1 MLHFFIRRPKFA
13 IVIALVI
20 TLVGW
25 VSLYVIPV
33 EQYPDITP
41 PAVSVSAVYPGASA
55 RDVAQAIASPLE
67 AQVNGVSNMLY
78 MESTSA
84 NNGSYQLNITFASGT
99 DPDMAA
105 VEVQNRISQV
115 SAQLPAEVNENGIS
129 VRKRASNLLL
139 GVSVFSPKQT
149 HDALFVSN
157 YTSIQLRDAIARI
170 NGVGDVQV
178 FGARDFSMRVWL
190 NPQRMESLNVSVQ
203 DIIAALQQQNVQA
216 AAGQIGSS
224 PSMDGQ
230 QQTLTISGQ
239 GRLTEPQEFANVII
253 RSNPQGG
260 MIRLGDV
267 ARVALGAQNYQVSA
281 AQNQTESAFLV
292 VYPVPG
298 ANALNVAN
306 GVRDEMARLS
316 ASFPPDLAYDINYDS
331 TLPVTATL
339 HEIALSLTLT
349 LIVVLAVVYLFLQS
363 MRATFIVALTIPVSL
378 LGTFAVL
385 YAFGYSANT
394 LSLFAIILALTIV
407 VDDAIVV
414 VENVERLL
422 SNDPNLT
429 PAQATK
435 QAMSQIAGPIIA
447 TTLVL
452 MAVFVPIAILPGII
466 GELYRQFAVTLSA
479 AVILSSINALTLSPA
494 LCAVLLKRRT
504 LSTTGVFGGM
514 NRGLDRA
521 RDGYVSLTGR
531 ISRRAVFS
539 IAALLLVGLATW
551 WGYTRLPTSFLPEED
566 QGYFFI
572 SLQLPDGASLNR
584 TQAVMDQM
592 YQQVTANDAVEDVIK
607 ITGFSL
613 LSGNNSPNAGFAIVM
628 LKPWGQRP
636 HIDRVLASIQANLA
650 AIPSAMIMAFNPP
663 AIAGLGSASGF
674 DLRIQALLGQSPQE
688 LAQVSQGV
696 IFAANQDPKLSR
708 VFTTFSAS
716 VPEISLSIDR
726 DRAAL
731 LQVPVSRIFQTLQT
745 SLGGMNAGDFTLNNR
760 MFRVQL
766 QNDMDF
772 RQRTAQINSLNVRS
786 DNGALVSLANLVT
799 LTPSVGA
806 PFISHFNQFPSV
818 AVSGSA
824 ADGVSSGQAMAA
836 MEALLAQNLPQGYSY
851 SWSGMSWQEQQTG
864 GQVVLIYLAALVF
877 AYLFLVAQ
885 YESWSIPLV
894 VILSVVFAVGGAVAG
909 LSAMGFANDVYA
921 QIGLVLLIG
930 LAAKNA
936 ILIVEFSKQRREEG
950 ASIAEAAEDGAKQR
964 FRAVMMTAISFI
976 LGVMP
981 LVFASGAGAMSR
993 QIIGITVFG
1002 GMFMATAVGI
1012 LFIPALYLHVQR
1024 LREWTKTRKP
1034 PVEKDPQQD
1043 N

>member
-20 TLVGW
+20 TIVGW
-25 VSLYVIPV
+25 VSLHVIPV

-41 PAVSVSAVYPGASA
+41 PVVSVSAVYPGASA
-55 RDVAQAIASPLE
+55 RDVAQTIASPLE

-78 MESTSA
+78 MESTSG
-84 NNGSYQLNITFASGT
+84 NNGSYQLSITFASGT

-178 FGARDFSMRVWL
+178 FGARDYSMRVWL

-224 PSMDGQ
+224 PSTPDQ

-239 GRLTEPQEFANVII
+239 GRLSDPQEFANVII

-306 GVRDEMARLS
+306 GVRDEMARL
-316 ASFPPDLAYDINYDS
+316 
-331 TLPVTATL
+331 
-339 HEIALSLTLT
+339 
-349 LIVVLAVVYLFLQS
+349 
-363 MRATFIVALTIPVSL
+363 
-378 LGTFAVL
+378 
-385 YAFGYSANT
+385 
-394 LSLFAIILALTIV
+394 
-407 VDDAIVV
+407 
-414 VENVERLL
+414 
-422 SNDPNLT
+422 
-429 PAQATK
+429 
-435 QAMSQIAGPIIA
+435 
-447 TTLVL
+447 
-452 MAVFVPIAILPGII
+452 
-466 GELYRQFAVTLSA
+466 
-479 AVILSSINALTLSPA
+479 
-494 LCAVLLKRRT
+494 
-504 LSTTGVFGGM
+504 
-514 NRGLDRA
+514 
-521 RDGYVSLTGR
+521 
-531 ISRRAVFS
+531 
-539 IAALLLVGLATW
+539 
-551 WGYTRLPTSFLPEED
+551 PTSFLPEED
-566 QGYFFI
+566 QGYFFV

-584 TQAVMDQM
+584 TQTVMDQM

-636 HIDRVLASIQANLA
+636 HIDQVLANIQANLA
-650 AIPSAMIMAFNPP
+650 AIPSAMIMAVNPP

-674 DLRIQALLGQSPQE
+674 DLRIQALLGQTPQE
-688 LAQVSQGV
+688 LAQVSQGI
-696 IFAANQDPKLSR
+696 IFAANQDPKLNR

-716 VPEISLSIDR
+716 VPETNLSIDR

-786 DNGALVSLANLVT
+786 DNGVLVSLANLVT

-806 PFISHFNQFPSV
+806 PFISNFNQFSSV
-818 AVSGSA
+818 AISGSA
-824 ADGVSSGQAMAA
+824 ADGASSGQAMAA

-864 GQVVLIYLAALVF
+864 GQVVFIYLAALVF

-936 ILIVEFSKQRREEG
+936 ILIVEFSKARREEG
-950 ASIAEAAEDGAKQR
+950 ATIAQAAQDGAKQR
-964 FRAVMMTAISFI
+964 FRAVMMTAI
-976 LGVMP
+976 
-981 LVFASGAGAMSR
+981 
-993 QIIGITVFG
+993 
-1002 GMFMATAVGI
+1002 
-1012 LFIPALYLHVQR
+1012 
-1024 LREWTKTRKP
+1024 
-1034 PVEKDPQQD
+1034 
-1043 N
+1043 

>member
-20 TLVGW
+20 TIVGW
-25 VSLYVIPV
+25 VSLHVIPV

-41 PAVSVSAVYPGASA
+41 PVVSVSAVYPGASA
-55 RDVAQAIASPLE
+55 RDVAQAVASPLE

-84 NNGSYQLNITFASGT
+84 NNGSYQLSITFASGT

-178 FGARDFSMRVWL
+178 FGARDYSMRVWL

-203 DIIAALQQQNVQA
+203 DIVAALQQQNVQA

-224 PSMDGQ
+224 PSMPGQ

-239 GRLTEPQEFANVII
+239 GRLTDPQQFANVII
-253 RSNPQGG
+253 RTNPQGG

-316 ASFPPDLAYDINYDS
+316 ASFPSDLTYEINYDS

-385 YAFGYSANT
+385 YVFGYSANT

-422 SNDPNLT
+422 SNDPDLT

-494 LCAVLLKRRT
+494 LCALLLKRRT
-504 LSTTGVFGGM
+504 LSTTGVFGGI

-531 ISRRAVFS
+531 ISSRAVFS

-566 QGYFFI
+566 QGYFFV

-584 TQAVMDQM
+584 TQTVMDQM

-613 LSGNNSPNAGFAIVM
+613 LSGNNAPNAGFAIVM

-636 HIDRVLASIQANLA
+636 HIDRVLAAIQANLA
-650 AIPSAMIMAFNPP
+650 AIPSAMIMAVNPP

-688 LAQVSQGV
+688 LAQVSQGI

-716 VPEISLSIDR
+716 VPETNLSIDR

-806 PFISHFNQFPSV
+806 PFISNFNQFPSV

-824 ADGVSSGQAMAA
+824 AEGASSGQAMAA

-864 GQVVLIYLAALVF
+864 GQVMLIYLAALVF

-936 ILIVEFSKQRREEG
+936 ILIVEFSKARREEG
-950 ASIAEAAEDGAKQR
+950 ASIAEAAQDGARQR

-1002 GMFMATAVGI
+1002 GMLMATAVGI
-1012 LFIPALYLHVQR
+1012 MFIPALYLHIQR
-1024 LREWTKTRKP
+1024 LREWTKSRKQP
-1034 PVEKDPQQD
+1034 SDEGSQH
-1043 N
+1043 

>member
-566 QGYFFI
+566 QGYFFV

>member
-20 TLVGW
+20 TIVGW
-25 VSLYVIPV
+25 VSLHVIPV

-41 PAVSVSAVYPGASA
+41 PVVSVSAVYPGASA
-55 RDVAQAIASPLE
+55 RDVAQTIASPLE

-78 MESTSA
+78 MESTSG
-84 NNGSYQLNITFASGT
+84 NNGSYQLSITFASGT

-178 FGARDFSMRVWL
+178 FGARDYSMRVWL

-224 PSMDGQ
+224 PSTPDQ

-239 GRLTEPQEFANVII
+239 GRLSDPQEFANVII

-306 GVRDEMARLS
+306 GVRDEMARL
-316 ASFPPDLAYDINYDS
+316 
-331 TLPVTATL
+331 
-339 HEIALSLTLT
+339 
-349 LIVVLAVVYLFLQS
+349 
-363 MRATFIVALTIPVSL
+363 
-378 LGTFAVL
+378 
-385 YAFGYSANT
+385 
-394 LSLFAIILALTIV
+394 
-407 VDDAIVV
+407 
-414 VENVERLL
+414 
-422 SNDPNLT
+422 
-429 PAQATK
+429 
-435 QAMSQIAGPIIA
+435 
-447 TTLVL
+447 
-452 MAVFVPIAILPGII
+452 
-466 GELYRQFAVTLSA
+466 
-479 AVILSSINALTLSPA
+479 
-494 LCAVLLKRRT
+494 
-504 LSTTGVFGGM
+504 
-514 NRGLDRA
+514 
-521 RDGYVSLTGR
+521 
-531 ISRRAVFS
+531 
-539 IAALLLVGLATW
+539 
-551 WGYTRLPTSFLPEED
+551 PTSFLPEED
-566 QGYFFI
+566 QGYFFV

-584 TQAVMDQM
+584 TQTVMDQM

-636 HIDRVLASIQANLA
+636 HIDQVLANIQANLA
-650 AIPSAMIMAFNPP
+650 AIPSAMIMAVNPP

-674 DLRIQALLGQSPQE
+674 DLRIQALLGQTPQE
-688 LAQVSQGV
+688 LAQVSQGI
-696 IFAANQDPKLSR
+696 IFAANQDPKLNR

-716 VPEISLSIDR
+716 VPETNLSIDR

-786 DNGALVSLANLVT
+786 DNGVLVSLANLVT

-806 PFISHFNQFPSV
+806 PFISNFNQFPSV
-818 AVSGSA
+818 AISGSA
-824 ADGVSSGQAMAA
+824 ADGASSGQAMAA

-864 GQVVLIYLAALVF
+864 GQVVFIYLAALVF

-936 ILIVEFSKQRREEG
+936 ILIVEFSKARREEG
-950 ASIAEAAEDGAKQR
+950 ATIAQAAQDGAKQR
-964 FRAVMMTAISFI
+964 FRAVMMTAI
-976 LGVMP
+976 
-981 LVFASGAGAMSR
+981 
-993 QIIGITVFG
+993 
-1002 GMFMATAVGI
+1002 
-1012 LFIPALYLHVQR
+1012 
-1024 LREWTKTRKP
+1024 
-1034 PVEKDPQQD
+1034 
-1043 N
+1043 

>member
-41 PAVSVSAVYPGASA
+41 PVVSVSAVYPGASA
-55 RDVAQAIASPLE
+55 RDVAQAVASPLE
-67 AQVNGVSNMLY
+67 AQVNGVSHMLY

-84 NNGSYQLNITFASGT
+84 NNGSYQLSITFASGT

-139 GVSVFSPKQT
+139 GVSVFSPQQT

-170 NGVGDVQV
+170 SGVGDVQV
-178 FGARDFSMRVWL
+178 FGARDYSMRVWL
-190 NPQRMESLNVSVQ
+190 DPQRMESLNVSVQ
-203 DIIAALQQQNVQA
+203 DIVAALQQQNVQA

-224 PSMDGQ
+224 PSMPNQ

-239 GRLTEPQEFANVII
+239 GRLTDARQFADVII

-316 ASFPPDLAYDINYDS
+316 AAFPADLTYEINYDS

-339 HEIALSLTLT
+339 HEIAVSLTLT

-363 MRATFIVALTIPVSL
+363 LRATFIVALTVPVSL

-385 YAFGYSANT
+385 YVFGYSANT

-422 SNDPNLT
+422 SNDPHLS
-429 PAQATK
+429 PAEATR

-504 LSTTGVFGGM
+504 LATTGMFGTI
-514 NRGLDRA
+514 NKGLDRA
-521 RDGYVSLTGR
+521 RDGYVGLTGR
-531 ISRRAVFS
+531 INRRAVFS

-551 WGYTRLPTSFLPEED
+551 WGYSRLPTSFLPEED
-566 QGYFFI
+566 QGYFFV

-584 TQAVMDQM
+584 TQTVMDQM
-592 YQQVTANDAVEDVIK
+592 YQQVSTNEAVEDVIK

-613 LSGNNSPNAGFAIVM
+613 LSGNNAPNAGFAIVM

-636 HIDRVLASIQANLA
+636 HIDRV
-650 AIPSAMIMAFNPP
+650 
-663 AIAGLGSASGF
+663 
-674 DLRIQALLGQSPQE
+674 
-688 LAQVSQGV
+688 
-696 IFAANQDPKLSR
+696 
-708 VFTTFSAS
+708 
-716 VPEISLSIDR
+716 
-726 DRAAL
+726 
-731 LQVPVSRIFQTLQT
+731 
-745 SLGGMNAGDFTLNNR
+745 
-760 MFRVQL
+760 
-766 QNDMDF
+766 
-772 RQRTAQINSLNVRS
+772 
-786 DNGALVSLANLVT
+786 
-799 LTPSVGA
+799 
-806 PFISHFNQFPSV
+806 
-818 AVSGSA
+818 
-824 ADGVSSGQAMAA
+824 
-836 MEALLAQNLPQGYSY
+836 
-851 SWSGMSWQEQQTG
+851 
-864 GQVVLIYLAALVF
+864 
-877 AYLFLVAQ
+877 
-885 YESWSIPLV
+885 
-894 VILSVVFAVGGAVAG
+894 
-909 LSAMGFANDVYA
+909 
-921 QIGLVLLIG
+921 
-930 LAAKNA
+930 
-936 ILIVEFSKQRREEG
+936 
-950 ASIAEAAEDGAKQR
+950 
-964 FRAVMMTAISFI
+964 
-976 LGVMP
+976 
-981 LVFASGAGAMSR
+981 
-993 QIIGITVFG
+993 
-1002 GMFMATAVGI
+1002 
-1012 LFIPALYLHVQR
+1012 
-1024 LREWTKTRKP
+1024 
-1034 PVEKDPQQD
+1034 
-1043 N
+1043 

>member
-1 MLHFFIRRPKFA
+1 M
-13 IVIALVI
+13 
-20 TLVGW
+20 
-25 VSLYVIPV
+25 
-33 EQYPDITP
+33 
-41 PAVSVSAVYPGASA
+41 
-55 RDVAQAIASPLE
+55 
-67 AQVNGVSNMLY
+67 
-78 MESTSA
+78 
-84 NNGSYQLNITFASGT
+84 
-99 DPDMAA
+99 
-105 VEVQNRISQV
+105 

-178 FGARDFSMRVWL
+178 FGARDYSMRVWL

-224 PSMDGQ
+224 PSTPDQ

-239 GRLTEPQEFANVII
+239 GRLSDPQEFANVII

-306 GVRDEMARLS
+306 GVRDEMARL
-316 ASFPPDLAYDINYDS
+316 
-331 TLPVTATL
+331 
-339 HEIALSLTLT
+339 
-349 LIVVLAVVYLFLQS
+349 
-363 MRATFIVALTIPVSL
+363 
-378 LGTFAVL
+378 
-385 YAFGYSANT
+385 
-394 LSLFAIILALTIV
+394 
-407 VDDAIVV
+407 
-414 VENVERLL
+414 
-422 SNDPNLT
+422 
-429 PAQATK
+429 
-435 QAMSQIAGPIIA
+435 
-447 TTLVL
+447 
-452 MAVFVPIAILPGII
+452 
-466 GELYRQFAVTLSA
+466 
-479 AVILSSINALTLSPA
+479 
-494 LCAVLLKRRT
+494 
-504 LSTTGVFGGM
+504 
-514 NRGLDRA
+514 
-521 RDGYVSLTGR
+521 
-531 ISRRAVFS
+531 
-539 IAALLLVGLATW
+539 
-551 WGYTRLPTSFLPEED
+551 PTSFLPEED
-566 QGYFFI
+566 QGYFFV

-584 TQAVMDQM
+584 TQTVMDQM

-636 HIDRVLASIQANLA
+636 HIDQVLANIQANLA
-650 AIPSAMIMAFNPP
+650 AIPSAMIMAVNPP

-674 DLRIQALLGQSPQE
+674 DLRIQALLGQTPQE
-688 LAQVSQGV
+688 LAQVSQGI
-696 IFAANQDPKLSR
+696 IFAANQDPKLNR

-716 VPEISLSIDR
+716 VPETNLSIDR

-786 DNGALVSLANLVT
+786 DNGVLVSLANLVT

-806 PFISHFNQFPSV
+806 PFISNFNQFPSV
-818 AVSGSA
+818 AISGSA
-824 ADGVSSGQAMAA
+824 ADGASSGQAMAA

-864 GQVVLIYLAALVF
+864 GQVVFIYLAALVF

-936 ILIVEFSKQRREEG
+936 ILIVEFSKARREEG
-950 ASIAEAAEDGAKQR
+950 ATIAQAAQDGAKQR

-1002 GMFMATAVGI
+1002 GMLMATAIGI
-1012 LFIPALYLHVQR
+1012 LFIPALYLHIQR
-1024 LREWTKTRKP
+1024 LREWAKSHKQP
-1034 PVEKDPQQD
+1034 SDKDPQH
-1043 N
+1043 

>member
-20 TLVGW
+20 TIVGW
-25 VSLYVIPV
+25 VSLHVIPV

-41 PAVSVSAVYPGASA
+41 PVVSVSAVYPGASA

-78 MESTSA
+78 MESTSG
-84 NNGSYQLNITFASGT
+84 NNGSYQLSITFASGT

-178 FGARDFSMRVWL
+178 FGARDYSMRVWL

-224 PSMDGQ
+224 PSTPDQ

-239 GRLTEPQEFANVII
+239 GRLSDPQEFANVII

-306 GVRDEMARLS
+306 GVRDEMARL
-316 ASFPPDLAYDINYDS
+316 
-331 TLPVTATL
+331 
-339 HEIALSLTLT
+339 
-349 LIVVLAVVYLFLQS
+349 
-363 MRATFIVALTIPVSL
+363 
-378 LGTFAVL
+378 
-385 YAFGYSANT
+385 
-394 LSLFAIILALTIV
+394 
-407 VDDAIVV
+407 
-414 VENVERLL
+414 
-422 SNDPNLT
+422 
-429 PAQATK
+429 
-435 QAMSQIAGPIIA
+435 
-447 TTLVL
+447 
-452 MAVFVPIAILPGII
+452 
-466 GELYRQFAVTLSA
+466 
-479 AVILSSINALTLSPA
+479 
-494 LCAVLLKRRT
+494 
-504 LSTTGVFGGM
+504 
-514 NRGLDRA
+514 
-521 RDGYVSLTGR
+521 
-531 ISRRAVFS
+531 
-539 IAALLLVGLATW
+539 
-551 WGYTRLPTSFLPEED
+551 PTSFLPEED
-566 QGYFFI
+566 QGYFFV

-584 TQAVMDQM
+584 TQTVMDQM

-636 HIDRVLASIQANLA
+636 HIDQVLANIQANLA
-650 AIPSAMIMAFNPP
+650 AIPSAMIMAVNPP

-674 DLRIQALLGQSPQE
+674 DLRIQALLGQTPQE
-688 LAQVSQGV
+688 LAQVSQGI
-696 IFAANQDPKLSR
+696 IFAANQDPKLNR

-716 VPEISLSIDR
+716 VAETNLSIDR

-786 DNGALVSLANLVT
+786 DNGVLVSLANLVT

-806 PFISHFNQFPSV
+806 PFISNFNQFPSV
-818 AVSGSA
+818 AISGSA
-824 ADGVSSGQAMAA
+824 ADGASSGQAMAA

-864 GQVVLIYLAALVF
+864 GQVVFIYLAALVF

-936 ILIVEFSKQRREEG
+936 ILIVEFSKARREEG
-950 ASIAEAAEDGAKQR
+950 ATIAQAAQDGAKQR

-1002 GMFMATAVGI
+1002 GMLMATAIGI
-1012 LFIPALYLHVQR
+1012 LFIPALYLHIQR
-1024 LREWTKTRKP
+1024 LREWAKSHKQP
-1034 PVEKDPQQD
+1034 SDKDPQH
-1043 N
+1043 

>member
-1 MLHFFIRRPKFA
+1 M
-13 IVIALVI
+13 
-20 TLVGW
+20 
-25 VSLYVIPV
+25 
-33 EQYPDITP
+33 
-41 PAVSVSAVYPGASA
+41 
-55 RDVAQAIASPLE
+55 AQTIASPLE

-78 MESTSA
+78 MESTSG
-84 NNGSYQLNITFASGT
+84 NNGSYQLSITFASGT

-178 FGARDFSMRVWL
+178 FGARDYSMRVWL

-224 PSMDGQ
+224 PSTPDQ

-239 GRLTEPQEFANVII
+239 GRLSDPQEFANVII

-306 GVRDEMARLS
+306 GVRDEMARL
-316 ASFPPDLAYDINYDS
+316 
-331 TLPVTATL
+331 
-339 HEIALSLTLT
+339 
-349 LIVVLAVVYLFLQS
+349 
-363 MRATFIVALTIPVSL
+363 
-378 LGTFAVL
+378 
-385 YAFGYSANT
+385 
-394 LSLFAIILALTIV
+394 
-407 VDDAIVV
+407 
-414 VENVERLL
+414 
-422 SNDPNLT
+422 
-429 PAQATK
+429 
-435 QAMSQIAGPIIA
+435 
-447 TTLVL
+447 
-452 MAVFVPIAILPGII
+452 
-466 GELYRQFAVTLSA
+466 
-479 AVILSSINALTLSPA
+479 
-494 LCAVLLKRRT
+494 
-504 LSTTGVFGGM
+504 
-514 NRGLDRA
+514 
-521 RDGYVSLTGR
+521 
-531 ISRRAVFS
+531 
-539 IAALLLVGLATW
+539 
-551 WGYTRLPTSFLPEED
+551 PTSFLPEED
-566 QGYFFI
+566 QGYFFV

-584 TQAVMDQM
+584 TQTVMDQM

-636 HIDRVLASIQANLA
+636 HIDQVLANIQANLA
-650 AIPSAMIMAFNPP
+650 AIPSAMIMAVNPP

-674 DLRIQALLGQSPQE
+674 DLRIQALLGQTPQE
-688 LAQVSQGV
+688 LAQVSQGI
-696 IFAANQDPKLSR
+696 IFAANQDPKLNR

-716 VPEISLSIDR
+716 VPETNLSIDR

-786 DNGALVSLANLVT
+786 DNGVLVSLANLVT

-806 PFISHFNQFPSV
+806 PFISNFNQFPSV
-818 AVSGSA
+818 AISGSA
-824 ADGVSSGQAMAA
+824 ADGASSGQAMAA

-864 GQVVLIYLAALVF
+864 GQVVFIYLAALVF

-936 ILIVEFSKQRREEG
+936 ILIVEFSKARREEG
-950 ASIAEAAEDGAKQR
+950 ATIAQAAQDGAKQR
-964 FRAVMMTAISFI
+964 FRAVMMTAI
-976 LGVMP
+976 
-981 LVFASGAGAMSR
+981 
-993 QIIGITVFG
+993 
-1002 GMFMATAVGI
+1002 
-1012 LFIPALYLHVQR
+1012 
-1024 LREWTKTRKP
+1024 
-1034 PVEKDPQQD
+1034 
-1043 N
+1043 

>member
-20 TLVGW
+20 TIVGW
-25 VSLYVIPV
+25 VSLHVIPV

-41 PAVSVSAVYPGASA
+41 PVVSVSAVYPGASA

-78 MESTSA
+78 MESTSG
-84 NNGSYQLNITFASGT
+84 NNGSYQLSITFASGT

-149 HDALFVSN
+149 HNALFVSN

-178 FGARDFSMRVWL
+178 FGARDYSMRVWL

-224 PSMDGQ
+224 PSTPDQ

-239 GRLTEPQEFANVII
+239 GRLADPQQFANVII

-260 MIRLGDV
+260 MIRLGDI

-316 ASFPPDLAYDINYDS
+316 AAFPPDLTYEINYDS

-385 YAFGYSANT
+385 YVFGYSANT

-452 MAVFVPIAILPGII
+452 MAVFVPIAILPGIV

-504 LSTTGVFGGM
+504 LSNTGVFGAI

-521 RDGYVSLTGR
+521 RDGYVGLTGR

-566 QGYFFI
+566 QGYFFV

-584 TQAVMDQM
+584 TQTVMDQM

-636 HIDRVLASIQANLA
+636 HIDQVLANIQANLA
-650 AIPSAMIMAFNPP
+650 TIPSATIMAVNPP
-663 AIAGLGSASGF
+663 AIAGLGNASGF

-688 LAQVSQGV
+688 LAQVSQGI

-716 VPEISLSIDR
+716 VPEVNLSIDR

-772 RQRTAQINSLNVRS
+772 RQRTAQINSMNVRS

-818 AVSGSA
+818 TVNGSA
-824 ADGVSSGQAMAA
+824 ADGASSGQAMAA

-864 GQVVLIYLAALVF
+864 GQVVFIYLAALVF

-936 ILIVEFSKQRREEG
+936 ILIVEFAKARREEG
-950 ASIAEAAEDGAKQR
+950 ATIAQATQDGAKQR

-1002 GMFMATAVGI
+1002 GMLMATAVGI

-1034 PVEKDPQQD
+1034 PSDEGPQA
-1043 N
+1043 

>member
-41 PAVSVSAVYPGASA
+41 PVVSVSAVYPGASA
-55 RDVAQAIASPLE
+55 RDVAQAVASPLE
-67 AQVNGVSNMLY
+67 AQVNGVSHMLY

-84 NNGSYQLNITFASGT
+84 NNGSYQLSITFASGT

-139 GVSVFSPKQT
+139 GVSVFSPQQT

-170 NGVGDVQV
+170 SGVGDVQV
-178 FGARDFSMRVWL
+178 FGARDYSMRVWL
-190 NPQRMESLNVSVQ
+190 DPQRMESLNVSVQ
-203 DIIAALQQQNVQA
+203 DIVAALQQQNVQA

-224 PSMDGQ
+224 PSMPNQ

-239 GRLTEPQEFANVII
+239 GRLTDARQFADVII

-316 ASFPPDLAYDINYDS
+316 AAFPADLTYEINYDS

-339 HEIALSLTLT
+339 HEIAVSLTLT

-363 MRATFIVALTIPVSL
+363 LRATFIVALTVPVSL

-385 YAFGYSANT
+385 YVFGYSANT

-422 SNDPNLT
+422 SNDPHLS
-429 PAQATK
+429 PAEATR

-504 LSTTGVFGGM
+504 LATTGMFGTI
-514 NRGLDRA
+514 NKGLDRA
-521 RDGYVSLTGR
+521 RDGYVGLTGR
-531 ISRRAVFS
+531 INRRAVFS

-551 WGYTRLPTSFLPEED
+551 WGYSRLPTSFLPEED
-566 QGYFFI
+566 QGYFFV

-584 TQAVMDQM
+584 TQTVMDQM
-592 YQQVTANDAVEDVIK
+592 YQQVSTNDAVEDVIK

-613 LSGNNSPNAGFAIVM
+613 LSGNNAPNAGFAIVM

-650 AIPSAMIMAFNPP
+650 AIPSAMIMAVNPP

-688 LAQVSQGV
+688 LAQVSQGI
-696 IFAANQDPKLSR
+696 IFAANQDPTLSR

-716 VPEISLSIDR
+716 VPETNLSIDR

-745 SLGGMNAGDFTLNNR
+745 SLGG
-760 MFRVQL
+760 
-766 QNDMDF
+766 
-772 RQRTAQINSLNVRS
+772 
-786 DNGALVSLANLVT
+786 
-799 LTPSVGA
+799 
-806 PFISHFNQFPSV
+806 
-818 AVSGSA
+818 
-824 ADGVSSGQAMAA
+824 
-836 MEALLAQNLPQGYSY
+836 
-851 SWSGMSWQEQQTG
+851 
-864 GQVVLIYLAALVF
+864 
-877 AYLFLVAQ
+877 
-885 YESWSIPLV
+885 
-894 VILSVVFAVGGAVAG
+894 
-909 LSAMGFANDVYA
+909 
-921 QIGLVLLIG
+921 
-930 LAAKNA
+930 
-936 ILIVEFSKQRREEG
+936 
-950 ASIAEAAEDGAKQR
+950 
-964 FRAVMMTAISFI
+964 
-976 LGVMP
+976 
-981 LVFASGAGAMSR
+981 
-993 QIIGITVFG
+993 
-1002 GMFMATAVGI
+1002 
-1012 LFIPALYLHVQR
+1012 
-1024 LREWTKTRKP
+1024 
-1034 PVEKDPQQD
+1034 
-1043 N
+1043 

>member
-41 PAVSVSAVYPGASA
+41 PVVSVSAVYPGASA
-55 RDVAQAIASPLE
+55 RDVAQAVASPLE
-67 AQVNGVSNMLY
+67 AQVNGVSHMLY

-84 NNGSYQLNITFASGT
+84 NNGSYQLSITFASGT

-139 GVSVFSPKQT
+139 GVSVFSPQQT

-170 NGVGDVQV
+170 SGVGDVQV
-178 FGARDFSMRVWL
+178 FGARDYSMRVWL
-190 NPQRMESLNVSVQ
+190 DPQRMESLNVSVQ
-203 DIIAALQQQNVQA
+203 DIVAALQQQNVQA

-224 PSMDGQ
+224 PSMPNQ

-239 GRLTEPQEFANVII
+239 GRLTDARQFADVII

-316 ASFPPDLAYDINYDS
+316 AAFPADLTYEINYDS
-331 TLPVTATL
+331 PLPVTATL
-339 HEIALSLTLT
+339 HEIAVSLTLT

-363 MRATFIVALTIPVSL
+363 LRATFIVALTVPVSL

-385 YAFGYSANT
+385 YVFGYSANT

-422 SNDPNLT
+422 SNDPHLS
-429 PAQATK
+429 PAEATR

-504 LSTTGVFGGM
+504 LATTGMFGTI
-514 NRGLDRA
+514 NKGLDRA
-521 RDGYVSLTGR
+521 RDGYVGLTGR
-531 ISRRAVFS
+531 INRRAVFS

-551 WGYTRLPTSFLPEED
+551 WGYSRLPTSFLPEED
-566 QGYFFI
+566 QGYFFV

-584 TQAVMDQM
+584 TQTVMDQM
-592 YQQVTANDAVEDVIK
+592 YQQVSTN
-607 ITGFSL
+607 
-613 LSGNNSPNAGFAIVM
+613 
-628 LKPWGQRP
+628 
-636 HIDRVLASIQANLA
+636 
-650 AIPSAMIMAFNPP
+650 
-663 AIAGLGSASGF
+663 
-674 DLRIQALLGQSPQE
+674 
-688 LAQVSQGV
+688 
-696 IFAANQDPKLSR
+696 
-708 VFTTFSAS
+708 
-716 VPEISLSIDR
+716 
-726 DRAAL
+726 
-731 LQVPVSRIFQTLQT
+731 
-745 SLGGMNAGDFTLNNR
+745 
-760 MFRVQL
+760 
-766 QNDMDF
+766 
-772 RQRTAQINSLNVRS
+772 
-786 DNGALVSLANLVT
+786 
-799 LTPSVGA
+799 
-806 PFISHFNQFPSV
+806 
-818 AVSGSA
+818 
-824 ADGVSSGQAMAA
+824 
-836 MEALLAQNLPQGYSY
+836 EA
-851 SWSGMSWQEQQTG
+851 
-864 GQVVLIYLAALVF
+864 
-877 AYLFLVAQ
+877 
-885 YESWSIPLV
+885 
-894 VILSVVFAVGGAVAG
+894 
-909 LSAMGFANDVYA
+909 
-921 QIGLVLLIG
+921 
-930 LAAKNA
+930 
-936 ILIVEFSKQRREEG
+936 
-950 ASIAEAAEDGAKQR
+950 
-964 FRAVMMTAISFI
+964 
-976 LGVMP
+976 
-981 LVFASGAGAMSR
+981 
-993 QIIGITVFG
+993 
-1002 GMFMATAVGI
+1002 
-1012 LFIPALYLHVQR
+1012 
-1024 LREWTKTRKP
+1024 
-1034 PVEKDPQQD
+1034 
-1043 N
+1043 

>member
-41 PAVSVSAVYPGASA
+41 PVVSVSAVYPGASA
-55 RDVAQAIASPLE
+55 RDVAQAVASPLE
-67 AQVNGVSNMLY
+67 AQVNGVSHMLY

-84 NNGSYQLNITFASGT
+84 NNGSYQLSITFASGT

-139 GVSVFSPKQT
+139 GVSVFSPQQT

-170 NGVGDVQV
+170 SGVGDVQV
-178 FGARDFSMRVWL
+178 FGARDYSMRVWL
-190 NPQRMESLNVSVQ
+190 DPQRMESLNVSVQ
-203 DIIAALQQQNVQA
+203 DIVAALQQQNVQA

-224 PSMDGQ
+224 PSMPNQ

-239 GRLTEPQEFANVII
+239 GRLTDARQFADVII

-316 ASFPPDLAYDINYDS
+316 AAFPADLTYEINYDS

-339 HEIALSLTLT
+339 HEIAVSLTLT

-363 MRATFIVALTIPVSL
+363 LRATFIVALTVPVSL

-385 YAFGYSANT
+385 YVFGYSANT

-422 SNDPNLT
+422 SNDPHLS
-429 PAQATK
+429 PAEATR

-504 LSTTGVFGGM
+504 LATTGMFGTI
-514 NRGLDRA
+514 NKGLDRA
-521 RDGYVSLTGR
+521 RDGYVGLTGR
-531 ISRRAVFS
+531 INRRAVFS

-551 WGYTRLPTSFLPEED
+551 WGYSRLPTSFLPEED
-566 QGYFFI
+566 QGYFFV

-584 TQAVMDQM
+584 TQTVMDQM
-592 YQQVTANDAVEDVIK
+592 YQQVSTNEAVEDVIK

-613 LSGNNSPNAGFAIVM
+613 LSGNNAPNAGFAIVM

-650 AIPSAMIMAFNPP
+650 AIPSAMIMAGEPP
-663 AIAGLGSASGF
+663 
-674 DLRIQALLGQSPQE
+674 
-688 LAQVSQGV
+688 
-696 IFAANQDPKLSR
+696 
-708 VFTTFSAS
+708 
-716 VPEISLSIDR
+716 
-726 DRAAL
+726 
-731 LQVPVSRIFQTLQT
+731 
-745 SLGGMNAGDFTLNNR
+745 
-760 MFRVQL
+760 
-766 QNDMDF
+766 
-772 RQRTAQINSLNVRS
+772 
-786 DNGALVSLANLVT
+786 
-799 LTPSVGA
+799 
-806 PFISHFNQFPSV
+806 
-818 AVSGSA
+818 
-824 ADGVSSGQAMAA
+824 
-836 MEALLAQNLPQGYSY
+836 
-851 SWSGMSWQEQQTG
+851 
-864 GQVVLIYLAALVF
+864 
-877 AYLFLVAQ
+877 
-885 YESWSIPLV
+885 
-894 VILSVVFAVGGAVAG
+894 
-909 LSAMGFANDVYA
+909 
-921 QIGLVLLIG
+921 
-930 LAAKNA
+930 
-936 ILIVEFSKQRREEG
+936 
-950 ASIAEAAEDGAKQR
+950 
-964 FRAVMMTAISFI
+964 
-976 LGVMP
+976 
-981 LVFASGAGAMSR
+981 
-993 QIIGITVFG
+993 
-1002 GMFMATAVGI
+1002 
-1012 LFIPALYLHVQR
+1012 
-1024 LREWTKTRKP
+1024 
-1034 PVEKDPQQD
+1034 
-1043 N
+1043 

>member
-613 LSGNNSPNAGFAIVM
+613 LSGNNSSNAGFAIVM

-818 AVSGSA
+818 AISGSA

>member
-613 LSGNNSPNAGFAIVM
+613 LSGNNSSNAGFAIVM

-716 VPEISLSIDR
+716 VPEISLTIDR

>member
-224 PSMDGQ
+224 PSMAGQ

-504 LSTTGVFGGM
+504 LSTAGVFGGI

-566 QGYFFI
+566 QGYFFV

-613 LSGNNSPNAGFAIVM
+613 LSGNNSSNAGFAIVM

-688 LAQVSQGV
+688 LAQVSQGI

-716 VPEISLSIDR
+716 VPEISLTIDR

-950 ASIAEAAEDGAKQR
+950 ASIAEAAQDGAKQR

-1034 PVEKDPQQD
+1034 PTEKDPQQD

>member
-20 TLVGW
+20 TIVGW
-25 VSLYVIPV
+25 VSLHVIPV

-41 PAVSVSAVYPGASA
+41 PVVSVSAVYPGASA

-78 MESTSA
+78 MESTSG
-84 NNGSYQLNITFASGT
+84 NNGSYQLSITFASGT

-178 FGARDFSMRVWL
+178 FGARDYSMRVWL

-224 PSMDGQ
+224 PSLPDQ

-239 GRLTEPQEFANVII
+239 GRLTDPQEFANVII

-298 ANALNVAN
+298 ANALDVAN

-316 ASFPPDLAYDINYDS
+316 ASFPPDLTYEINYDS

-385 YAFGYSANT
+385 YVFGYSANT

-422 SNDPNLT
+422 SIDPNLT
-429 PAQATK
+429 SAEATK
-435 QAMSQIAGPIIA
+435 KAMSQIAGPIIA

-452 MAVFVPIAILPGII
+452 MAVFVPIAILPGIV

-494 LCAVLLKRRT
+494 LCALLLKRRT
-504 LSTTGVFGGM
+504 LSSTGVFGAI
-514 NRGLDRA
+514 NRGLDSA

-531 ISRRAVFS
+531 ISSRAVFS
-539 IAALLLVGLATW
+539 IVALLLVGFATW

-566 QGYFFI
+566 QGYFFV

-584 TQAVMDQM
+584 TQTVMDQM
-592 YQQVTANDAVEDVIK
+592 YQQVAANDAVEDVIK

-636 HIDRVLASIQANLA
+636 HIDQVLANIQANLA
-650 AIPSAMIMAFNPP
+650 AIPSAMIMAVNPP

-674 DLRIQALLGQSPQE
+674 DLRIQALLGQTPQE
-688 LAQVSQGV
+688 LAQVSQGI

-716 VPEISLSIDR
+716 VPETNLSIDR

-806 PFISHFNQFPSV
+806 PFISNFNQFPSV
-818 AVSGSA
+818 AISGSA
-824 ADGVSSGQAMAA
+824 ADGASSGQAMAA

-864 GQVVLIYLAALVF
+864 GQVVFIYLAALVF

-936 ILIVEFSKQRREEG
+936 ILIVEFSKARREEG
-950 ASIAEAAEDGAKQR
+950 ATIAQAAQDGAKQR

-1002 GMFMATAVGI
+1002 GMLMATAVGI
-1012 LFIPALYLHVQR
+1012 FFIPALYLHIQR
-1024 LREWTKTRKP
+1024 LREWTKIRKP
-1034 PVEKDPQQD
+1034 PSDKDPQH
-1043 N
+1043 

>member
-224 PSMDGQ
+224 PSMAGQ

-504 LSTTGVFGGM
+504 LSTAGVFGGI

-566 QGYFFI
+566 QGYFFV

-613 LSGNNSPNAGFAIVM
+613 LSGNNSSNAGFAIVM

-716 VPEISLSIDR
+716 VPEISLTIDR

-894 VILSVVFAVGGAVAG
+894 VILSVVFAVGGAVVG

-950 ASIAEAAEDGAKQR
+950 ASIAEAAQDGAKQR

-1034 PVEKDPQQD
+1034 PAEKDPQQD

>member
-20 TLVGW
+20 TIVGW
-25 VSLYVIPV
+25 VSLHVIPV

-41 PAVSVSAVYPGASA
+41 PVVSVSAVYPGASA
-55 RDVAQAIASPLE
+55 RDVAQTIASPLE

-78 MESTSA
+78 MESTSG
-84 NNGSYQLNITFASGT
+84 NNGSYQLSITFASGT

-178 FGARDFSMRVWL
+178 FGARDYSMRVWL

-224 PSMDGQ
+224 PSTPDQ

-239 GRLTEPQEFANVII
+239 GRLSDPQEFANVII

-306 GVRDEMARLS
+306 GVRDEMARL
-316 ASFPPDLAYDINYDS
+316 
-331 TLPVTATL
+331 
-339 HEIALSLTLT
+339 
-349 LIVVLAVVYLFLQS
+349 
-363 MRATFIVALTIPVSL
+363 
-378 LGTFAVL
+378 
-385 YAFGYSANT
+385 
-394 LSLFAIILALTIV
+394 
-407 VDDAIVV
+407 
-414 VENVERLL
+414 
-422 SNDPNLT
+422 
-429 PAQATK
+429 
-435 QAMSQIAGPIIA
+435 
-447 TTLVL
+447 
-452 MAVFVPIAILPGII
+452 
-466 GELYRQFAVTLSA
+466 
-479 AVILSSINALTLSPA
+479 
-494 LCAVLLKRRT
+494 
-504 LSTTGVFGGM
+504 
-514 NRGLDRA
+514 
-521 RDGYVSLTGR
+521 
-531 ISRRAVFS
+531 
-539 IAALLLVGLATW
+539 
-551 WGYTRLPTSFLPEED
+551 PTSFLPEED
-566 QGYFFI
+566 QGYFFV

-584 TQAVMDQM
+584 TQTVMDQM

-636 HIDRVLASIQANLA
+636 HIDQVLANIQANLA
-650 AIPSAMIMAFNPP
+650 AIPSAMIMAVNPP

-674 DLRIQALLGQSPQE
+674 DLRIQALLGQTPQE
-688 LAQVSQGV
+688 LAQVSQGI
-696 IFAANQDPKLSR
+696 IFAANQDPKLNR

-716 VPEISLSIDR
+716 VPETNLSIDR

-786 DNGALVSLANLVT
+786 DNGVLVSLANLVT

-806 PFISHFNQFPSV
+806 PFISNFNQFPSV
-818 AVSGSA
+818 AISGSA
-824 ADGVSSGQAMAA
+824 ADGASSGQAMA
-836 MEALLAQNLPQGYSY
+836 ALLAQNLPQGYSY

-864 GQVVLIYLAALVF
+864 GQVVFIYLAALVF

-936 ILIVEFSKQRREEG
+936 ILIVEFSKARREEG
-950 ASIAEAAEDGAKQR
+950 ATIAQAAQDGAKQR
-964 FRAVMMTAISFI
+964 FRAVMMTAI
-976 LGVMP
+976 
-981 LVFASGAGAMSR
+981 
-993 QIIGITVFG
+993 
-1002 GMFMATAVGI
+1002 
-1012 LFIPALYLHVQR
+1012 
-1024 LREWTKTRKP
+1024 
-1034 PVEKDPQQD
+1034 
-1043 N
+1043 

>member
-20 TLVGW
+20 TIVGW
-25 VSLYVIPV
+25 VSLHVIPV

-41 PAVSVSAVYPGASA
+41 PVVSVSAVYPGASA

-78 MESTSA
+78 MESTSG
-84 NNGSYQLNITFASGT
+84 NNGSYQLSITFASGT

-149 HDALFVSN
+149 HNALFVSN

-178 FGARDFSMRVWL
+178 FGARDYSMRVWL

-224 PSMDGQ
+224 PSTPDQ

-239 GRLTEPQEFANVII
+239 GRLSDPQEFANVII

-316 ASFPPDLAYDINYDS
+316 ASFPPDLTYEINYDS

-385 YAFGYSANT
+385 YVFGYSANT

-422 SNDPNLT
+422 SNDPDLT

-452 MAVFVPIAILPGII
+452 MAVFVPIAILPGIV

-504 LSTTGVFGGM
+504 LSTTGVFGGI
-514 NRGLDRA
+514 NRGLDSA

-531 ISRRAVFS
+531 ISSRAVFS

-566 QGYFFI
+566 QGYFFV

-584 TQAVMDQM
+584 TQTVMDQM

-636 HIDRVLASIQANLA
+636 HIDQVLANIQANLA
-650 AIPSAMIMAFNPP
+650 AIPSAMIMAVNPP

-674 DLRIQALLGQSPQE
+674 DLRIQALLGQTPQE
-688 LAQVSQGV
+688 LAQVSQGI

-716 VPEISLSIDR
+716 VPETNLSIDR

-786 DNGALVSLANLVT
+786 DNGVLVSLANLVT

-806 PFISHFNQFPSV
+806 PFISNFNQFPSV
-818 AVSGSA
+818 AISGSA
-824 ADGVSSGQAMAA
+824 ADGASSGQAMAA
-836 MEALLAQNLPQGYSY
+836 MEALLAQDLPQGYSY

-864 GQVVLIYLAALVF
+864 GQVVFIYLAALVF

-936 ILIVEFSKQRREEG
+936 ILIVEFSKARREEG
-950 ASIAEAAEDGAKQR
+950 ATIAQAAQDGAKQR

-1002 GMFMATAVGI
+1002 GMLMATAVGI
-1012 LFIPALYLHVQR
+1012 LFIPALYLHIQR
-1024 LREWTKTRKP
+1024 LREWAKSH
-1034 PVEKDPQQD
+1034 QQPSD
-1043 N
+1043 NDQQH

>member
-41 PAVSVSAVYPGASA
+41 PVVSVSAVYPGASA
-55 RDVAQAIASPLE
+55 RDVAQAVASPLE
-67 AQVNGVSNMLY
+67 AQVNGVSHMLY

-84 NNGSYQLNITFASGT
+84 NNGSYQLSITFASGT

-139 GVSVFSPKQT
+139 GVSVFSPQQT

-170 NGVGDVQV
+170 SGVGDVQV
-178 FGARDFSMRVWL
+178 FGARDYSMRVWL
-190 NPQRMESLNVSVQ
+190 DPQRMESLNVSVQ
-203 DIIAALQQQNVQA
+203 DIVAALQQQNVQA

-224 PSMDGQ
+224 PSMPNQ

-239 GRLTEPQEFANVII
+239 GRLTDARQFADVII

-316 ASFPPDLAYDINYDS
+316 AAFPADLTYEINYDS

-339 HEIALSLTLT
+339 HEIAVSLTLT

-363 MRATFIVALTIPVSL
+363 LRATFIVALTVPVSL

-385 YAFGYSANT
+385 YVFGYSANT

-422 SNDPNLT
+422 SNDPHLS
-429 PAQATK
+429 PAEATR

-504 LSTTGVFGGM
+504 LATTGMFGTI
-514 NRGLDRA
+514 NKGLDRA
-521 RDGYVSLTGR
+521 RDGYVGLTGR
-531 ISRRAVFS
+531 INRRAVFS

-551 WGYTRLPTSFLPEED
+551 WGYSRLPTSFLPEED
-566 QGYFFI
+566 QGYFFV

-584 TQAVMDQM
+584 TQTVMDQM
-592 YQQVTANDAVEDVIK
+592 YQQVSTNEAVEDVIK

-613 LSGNNSPNAGFAIVM
+613 LSGNNAPNAGFAIVM

-650 AIPSAMIMAFNPP
+650 AIPSAMIMAVNPP
-663 AIAGLGSASGF
+663 
-674 DLRIQALLGQSPQE
+674 
-688 LAQVSQGV
+688 
-696 IFAANQDPKLSR
+696 
-708 VFTTFSAS
+708 
-716 VPEISLSIDR
+716 
-726 DRAAL
+726 
-731 LQVPVSRIFQTLQT
+731 
-745 SLGGMNAGDFTLNNR
+745 
-760 MFRVQL
+760 
-766 QNDMDF
+766 
-772 RQRTAQINSLNVRS
+772 
-786 DNGALVSLANLVT
+786 
-799 LTPSVGA
+799 
-806 PFISHFNQFPSV
+806 
-818 AVSGSA
+818 
-824 ADGVSSGQAMAA
+824 
-836 MEALLAQNLPQGYSY
+836 
-851 SWSGMSWQEQQTG
+851 
-864 GQVVLIYLAALVF
+864 
-877 AYLFLVAQ
+877 
-885 YESWSIPLV
+885 
-894 VILSVVFAVGGAVAG
+894 
-909 LSAMGFANDVYA
+909 
-921 QIGLVLLIG
+921 
-930 LAAKNA
+930 
-936 ILIVEFSKQRREEG
+936 
-950 ASIAEAAEDGAKQR
+950 
-964 FRAVMMTAISFI
+964 
-976 LGVMP
+976 
-981 LVFASGAGAMSR
+981 
-993 QIIGITVFG
+993 
-1002 GMFMATAVGI
+1002 
-1012 LFIPALYLHVQR
+1012 
-1024 LREWTKTRKP
+1024 
-1034 PVEKDPQQD
+1034 
-1043 N
+1043 

>member
-1 MLHFFIRRPKFA
+1 
-13 IVIALVI
+13 
-20 TLVGW
+20 
-25 VSLYVIPV
+25 
-33 EQYPDITP
+33 
-41 PAVSVSAVYPGASA
+41 
-55 RDVAQAIASPLE
+55 
-67 AQVNGVSNMLY
+67 
-78 MESTSA
+78 
-84 NNGSYQLNITFASGT
+84 
-99 DPDMAA
+99 
-105 VEVQNRISQV
+105 
-115 SAQLPAEVNENGIS
+115 
-129 VRKRASNLLL
+129 
-139 GVSVFSPKQT
+139 
-149 HDALFVSN
+149 
-157 YTSIQLRDAIARI
+157 
-170 NGVGDVQV
+170 
-178 FGARDFSMRVWL
+178 
-190 NPQRMESLNVSVQ
+190 
-203 DIIAALQQQNVQA
+203 
-216 AAGQIGSS
+216 
-224 PSMDGQ
+224 
-230 QQTLTISGQ
+230 
-239 GRLTEPQEFANVII
+239 
-253 RSNPQGG
+253 
-260 MIRLGDV
+260 
-267 ARVALGAQNYQVSA
+267 
-281 AQNQTESAFLV
+281 
-292 VYPVPG
+292 
-298 ANALNVAN
+298 
-306 GVRDEMARLS
+306 
-316 ASFPPDLAYDINYDS
+316 S

-339 HEIALSLTLT
+339 HEIAVSLTLT

-363 MRATFIVALTIPVSL
+363 LRATFIVALTVPVSL

-385 YAFGYSANT
+385 YVFGYSANT

-422 SNDPNLT
+422 SNDPHLS
-429 PAQATK
+429 PAEATR

-504 LSTTGVFGGM
+504 LATTGMFGTI
-514 NRGLDRA
+514 NKGLDRA
-521 RDGYVSLTGR
+521 RDGYVGLTGR
-531 ISRRAVFS
+531 INRRAVFS

-551 WGYTRLPTSFLPEED
+551 WGYSRLPTSFLPEED
-566 QGYFFI
+566 QGYFFV

-584 TQAVMDQM
+584 TQTVMDQM
-592 YQQVTANDAVEDVIK
+592 YQQVSTNEAVEDVIK

-613 LSGNNSPNAGFAIVM
+613 LSGNNAPNAGFAIVM

-650 AIPSAMIMAFNPP
+650 AIPSAMIMAVNPP

-688 LAQVSQGV
+688 LAQVSQGI
-696 IFAANQDPKLSR
+696 IFAANQDPTLSR

-716 VPEISLSIDR
+716 VPETNLSIDR

-766 QNDMDF
+766 QNDMNF
-772 RQRTAQINSLNVRS
+772 RQRTAQINNLNVRS

-806 PFISHFNQFPSV
+806 PFISNFNQFPSV
-818 AVSGSA
+818 AISGSA
-824 ADGVSSGQAMAA
+824 ADGASSGQA

-864 GQVVLIYLAALVF
+864 GQVVFIYLAALVF

-894 VILSVVFAVGGAVAG
+894 VVLSVVFAVGGAVAG

-936 ILIVEFSKQRREEG
+936 ILIVEFSKARREEG
-950 ASIAEAAEDGAKQR
+950 ASIAEAAQDGAKQR

-1002 GMFMATAVGI
+1002 GMLMATAVGI
-1012 LFIPALYLHVQR
+1012 LFIPALYLHIQR
-1024 LREWTKTRKP
+1024 LREWTKNRK
-1034 PVEKDPQQD
+1034 QD
-1043 N
+1043 VDESL

>member
-41 PAVSVSAVYPGASA
+41 PSVSVSAVYPGASA

-84 NNGSYQLNITFASGT
+84 NNGSYQLSITFASGT

-566 QGYFFI
+566 QGYFFV

-688 LAQVSQGV
+688 LAQVSQGI

-818 AVSGSA
+818 AISGSA

-1034 PVEKDPQQD
+1034 PAEKDPQQD

>member
-224 PSMDGQ
+224 PSMAGQ

-504 LSTTGVFGGM
+504 LSTAGVFGGI

-566 QGYFFI
+566 QGYFFV

-613 LSGNNSPNAGFAIVM
+613 LSGNNSSNAGFAIVM

-716 VPEISLSIDR
+716 VPEISLTIDR

-818 AVSGSA
+818 AVRGSA

-950 ASIAEAAEDGAKQR
+950 ASIAEAAQDGAKQR

-1034 PVEKDPQQD
+1034 PTEKDPQQD

>member
-41 PAVSVSAVYPGASA
+41 PVVSVSAVYPGASA
-55 RDVAQAIASPLE
+55 RDVAQAVASPLE
-67 AQVNGVSNMLY
+67 AQVNGVSHMLY

-84 NNGSYQLNITFASGT
+84 NNGSYQLSITFASGT

-139 GVSVFSPKQT
+139 GVSVFSPQQT

-170 NGVGDVQV
+170 SGVGDVQV
-178 FGARDFSMRVWL
+178 FGARDYSMRVWL
-190 NPQRMESLNVSVQ
+190 DPQRMESLNVSVQ
-203 DIIAALQQQNVQA
+203 DIVAALQQQNVQA

-224 PSMDGQ
+224 PSMPNQ

-239 GRLTEPQEFANVII
+239 GRLTDARQFADVII

-316 ASFPPDLAYDINYDS
+316 AAFPADLTYEINYDS

-339 HEIALSLTLT
+339 HEIAVSLTLT

-363 MRATFIVALTIPVSL
+363 LRATFIVALTVPVSL

-385 YAFGYSANT
+385 YVFGYSANT

-422 SNDPNLT
+422 SNDPHLS
-429 PAQATK
+429 PAEATR

-504 LSTTGVFGGM
+504 LATTGMFGTI
-514 NRGLDRA
+514 NKGLDRA
-521 RDGYVSLTGR
+521 RDGYVGLTGR
-531 ISRRAVFS
+531 INRRAVFS

-551 WGYTRLPTSFLPEED
+551 WGYSRLPTSFLPEED
-566 QGYFFI
+566 QGYFFV

-584 TQAVMDQM
+584 TQTVMDQM
-592 YQQVTANDAVEDVIK
+592 YQQVSTNEAVEDVIK

-613 LSGNNSPNAGFAIVM
+613 LSGNNAPNAGFAIVM

-650 AIPSAMIMAFNPP
+650 AIPSAMIMAGNPP
-663 AIAGLGSASGF
+663 A
-674 DLRIQALLGQSPQE
+674 
-688 LAQVSQGV
+688 
-696 IFAANQDPKLSR
+696 
-708 VFTTFSAS
+708 
-716 VPEISLSIDR
+716 
-726 DRAAL
+726 
-731 LQVPVSRIFQTLQT
+731 
-745 SLGGMNAGDFTLNNR
+745 
-760 MFRVQL
+760 
-766 QNDMDF
+766 
-772 RQRTAQINSLNVRS
+772 
-786 DNGALVSLANLVT
+786 
-799 LTPSVGA
+799 
-806 PFISHFNQFPSV
+806 
-818 AVSGSA
+818 
-824 ADGVSSGQAMAA
+824 
-836 MEALLAQNLPQGYSY
+836 
-851 SWSGMSWQEQQTG
+851 
-864 GQVVLIYLAALVF
+864 
-877 AYLFLVAQ
+877 
-885 YESWSIPLV
+885 
-894 VILSVVFAVGGAVAG
+894 
-909 LSAMGFANDVYA
+909 
-921 QIGLVLLIG
+921 
-930 LAAKNA
+930 
-936 ILIVEFSKQRREEG
+936 
-950 ASIAEAAEDGAKQR
+950 
-964 FRAVMMTAISFI
+964 
-976 LGVMP
+976 
-981 LVFASGAGAMSR
+981 
-993 QIIGITVFG
+993 
-1002 GMFMATAVGI
+1002 
-1012 LFIPALYLHVQR
+1012 
-1024 LREWTKTRKP
+1024 
-1034 PVEKDPQQD
+1034 
-1043 N
+1043 

>member
-20 TLVGW
+20 TIVGW
-25 VSLYVIPV
+25 VSLHVIPV

-41 PAVSVSAVYPGASA
+41 PVVSVSAVYPGASA
-55 RDVAQAIASPLE
+55 RDVAQTIASPLE

-78 MESTSA
+78 MESTSG
-84 NNGSYQLNITFASGT
+84 NNGSYQLSITFASGT

-178 FGARDFSMRVWL
+178 FGARDYSMRVWL

-224 PSMDGQ
+224 PSTPDQ

-239 GRLTEPQEFANVII
+239 GRLSDPQEFANVII

-306 GVRDEMARLS
+306 GVRDEMARL
-316 ASFPPDLAYDINYDS
+316 
-331 TLPVTATL
+331 
-339 HEIALSLTLT
+339 
-349 LIVVLAVVYLFLQS
+349 
-363 MRATFIVALTIPVSL
+363 
-378 LGTFAVL
+378 
-385 YAFGYSANT
+385 
-394 LSLFAIILALTIV
+394 
-407 VDDAIVV
+407 
-414 VENVERLL
+414 
-422 SNDPNLT
+422 
-429 PAQATK
+429 
-435 QAMSQIAGPIIA
+435 
-447 TTLVL
+447 
-452 MAVFVPIAILPGII
+452 
-466 GELYRQFAVTLSA
+466 
-479 AVILSSINALTLSPA
+479 
-494 LCAVLLKRRT
+494 
-504 LSTTGVFGGM
+504 
-514 NRGLDRA
+514 
-521 RDGYVSLTGR
+521 
-531 ISRRAVFS
+531 
-539 IAALLLVGLATW
+539 
-551 WGYTRLPTSFLPEED
+551 PTSFLPEED
-566 QGYFFI
+566 QGYFFV

-584 TQAVMDQM
+584 TQTVMDQM

-636 HIDRVLASIQANLA
+636 HIDQVLANIQANLA
-650 AIPSAMIMAFNPP
+650 AIPSAMIMAVNPP

-674 DLRIQALLGQSPQE
+674 DLRIQALLGQTPQE
-688 LAQVSQGV
+688 LAQVSQGI
-696 IFAANQDPKLSR
+696 IFAANQDPKLNR

-716 VPEISLSIDR
+716 VPETNLSIDR

-786 DNGALVSLANLVT
+786 DNGVLVSLANLVT

-806 PFISHFNQFPSV
+806 PFISNFNQFPSV
-818 AVSGSA
+818 AISGSA
-824 ADGVSSGQAMAA
+824 ADGASSGQAMAA

-864 GQVVLIYLAALVF
+864 GQVVFIYLAALVF

-894 VILSVVFAVGGAVAG
+894 VILSVVFAVGGAAAG

-936 ILIVEFSKQRREEG
+936 ILIVEFSKARREEG
-950 ASIAEAAEDGAKQR
+950 ATIAQAAQDGAKQR
-964 FRAVMMTAISFI
+964 FRAVMMTAI
-976 LGVMP
+976 
-981 LVFASGAGAMSR
+981 
-993 QIIGITVFG
+993 
-1002 GMFMATAVGI
+1002 
-1012 LFIPALYLHVQR
+1012 
-1024 LREWTKTRKP
+1024 
-1034 PVEKDPQQD
+1034 
-1043 N
+1043 

>member
-41 PAVSVSAVYPGASA
+41 PVVSVSAVYPGASA
-55 RDVAQAIASPLE
+55 RDVAQAVASPLE
-67 AQVNGVSNMLY
+67 AQVNGVSHMLY

-84 NNGSYQLNITFASGT
+84 NNGSYQLSITFASGT

-139 GVSVFSPKQT
+139 GVSVFSPQQT

-170 NGVGDVQV
+170 SGVGDVQV
-178 FGARDFSMRVWL
+178 FGARDYSMRVWL
-190 NPQRMESLNVSVQ
+190 DPQRMESLNVSVQ
-203 DIIAALQQQNVQA
+203 DIVAALQQQNVQA

-224 PSMDGQ
+224 PSMPNQ

-239 GRLTEPQEFANVII
+239 GRLTDARQFADVII

-316 ASFPPDLAYDINYDS
+316 AAFPADLTYEINYDS

-339 HEIALSLTLT
+339 HEIAVSLTLT

-363 MRATFIVALTIPVSL
+363 LRATFIVALTVPVSL

-385 YAFGYSANT
+385 YVFGYSANT

-422 SNDPNLT
+422 SNDPHLS
-429 PAQATK
+429 PAEATR

-504 LSTTGVFGGM
+504 LATTGMFGTI
-514 NRGLDRA
+514 NKGLDRA
-521 RDGYVSLTGR
+521 RDGYVGLTGR
-531 ISRRAVFS
+531 INRRAVFS

-551 WGYTRLPTSFLPEED
+551 WGYSRLPTSFLPEED
-566 QGYFFI
+566 QGYFFV

-584 TQAVMDQM
+584 TQTVMDQM
-592 YQQVTANDAVEDVIK
+592 YQQVSTNEAVEDVIK

-613 LSGNNSPNAGFAIVM
+613 LSGNNAPNAGFAIVM

-636 HIDRVLASIQANLA
+636 HIDR
-650 AIPSAMIMAFNPP
+650 
-663 AIAGLGSASGF
+663 
-674 DLRIQALLGQSPQE
+674 
-688 LAQVSQGV
+688 
-696 IFAANQDPKLSR
+696 
-708 VFTTFSAS
+708 
-716 VPEISLSIDR
+716 
-726 DRAAL
+726 
-731 LQVPVSRIFQTLQT
+731 
-745 SLGGMNAGDFTLNNR
+745 
-760 MFRVQL
+760 
-766 QNDMDF
+766 
-772 RQRTAQINSLNVRS
+772 
-786 DNGALVSLANLVT
+786 
-799 LTPSVGA
+799 
-806 PFISHFNQFPSV
+806 
-818 AVSGSA
+818 
-824 ADGVSSGQAMAA
+824 
-836 MEALLAQNLPQGYSY
+836 
-851 SWSGMSWQEQQTG
+851 
-864 GQVVLIYLAALVF
+864 
-877 AYLFLVAQ
+877 
-885 YESWSIPLV
+885 
-894 VILSVVFAVGGAVAG
+894 
-909 LSAMGFANDVYA
+909 
-921 QIGLVLLIG
+921 
-930 LAAKNA
+930 
-936 ILIVEFSKQRREEG
+936 
-950 ASIAEAAEDGAKQR
+950 
-964 FRAVMMTAISFI
+964 
-976 LGVMP
+976 
-981 LVFASGAGAMSR
+981 
-993 QIIGITVFG
+993 
-1002 GMFMATAVGI
+1002 
-1012 LFIPALYLHVQR
+1012 
-1024 LREWTKTRKP
+1024 
-1034 PVEKDPQQD
+1034 
-1043 N
+1043 

>member
-41 PAVSVSAVYPGASA
+41 PVVSVSAVYPGASA
-55 RDVAQAIASPLE
+55 RDVAQAVASPLE
-67 AQVNGVSNMLY
+67 AQVNGVSHMLY

-84 NNGSYQLNITFASGT
+84 NNGSYQLSITFASGT

-139 GVSVFSPKQT
+139 GVSVFSPQQT

-170 NGVGDVQV
+170 SGVGDVQV
-178 FGARDFSMRVWL
+178 FGARDYSMRVWL
-190 NPQRMESLNVSVQ
+190 DPQRMESLNVSVQ
-203 DIIAALQQQNVQA
+203 DIVAALQQQNVQA

-224 PSMDGQ
+224 PSMPNQ

-239 GRLTEPQEFANVII
+239 GRLTDARQFADVII

-316 ASFPPDLAYDINYDS
+316 AAFPADLTYEINYDS

-339 HEIALSLTLT
+339 HEIAVSLTLT

-363 MRATFIVALTIPVSL
+363 LRATFIVALTVPVSL

-385 YAFGYSANT
+385 YVFGYSANT

-422 SNDPNLT
+422 SNDPHLS
-429 PAQATK
+429 PAEATR

-504 LSTTGVFGGM
+504 LATTGMFGTI
-514 NRGLDRA
+514 NKGLDRA
-521 RDGYVSLTGR
+521 RDGYVGLTGR
-531 ISRRAVFS
+531 INRRAVFS

-551 WGYTRLPTSFLPEED
+551 WGYSRLPTSFLPEED
-566 QGYFFI
+566 QGYFFV

-584 TQAVMDQM
+584 TQTVMDQM
-592 YQQVTANDAVEDVIK
+592 YQQVSTNEAVEDVIK

-613 LSGNNSPNAGFAIVM
+613 LSGNNAPNAGFAIVM

-650 AIPSAMIMAFNPP
+650 AIPSAMIMA
-663 AIAGLGSASGF
+663 G
-674 DLRIQALLGQSPQE
+674 
-688 LAQVSQGV
+688 
-696 IFAANQDPKLSR
+696 DP
-708 VFTTFSAS
+708 
-716 VPEISLSIDR
+716 
-726 DRAAL
+726 
-731 LQVPVSRIFQTLQT
+731 
-745 SLGGMNAGDFTLNNR
+745 
-760 MFRVQL
+760 
-766 QNDMDF
+766 
-772 RQRTAQINSLNVRS
+772 
-786 DNGALVSLANLVT
+786 
-799 LTPSVGA
+799 
-806 PFISHFNQFPSV
+806 
-818 AVSGSA
+818 
-824 ADGVSSGQAMAA
+824 
-836 MEALLAQNLPQGYSY
+836 
-851 SWSGMSWQEQQTG
+851 
-864 GQVVLIYLAALVF
+864 
-877 AYLFLVAQ
+877 
-885 YESWSIPLV
+885 
-894 VILSVVFAVGGAVAG
+894 
-909 LSAMGFANDVYA
+909 
-921 QIGLVLLIG
+921 
-930 LAAKNA
+930 
-936 ILIVEFSKQRREEG
+936 
-950 ASIAEAAEDGAKQR
+950 
-964 FRAVMMTAISFI
+964 
-976 LGVMP
+976 
-981 LVFASGAGAMSR
+981 
-993 QIIGITVFG
+993 
-1002 GMFMATAVGI
+1002 
-1012 LFIPALYLHVQR
+1012 
-1024 LREWTKTRKP
+1024 
-1034 PVEKDPQQD
+1034 
-1043 N
+1043 